1 MEPQTKEE
9 QITSGE
15 IQDFTAPNL
24 LQERDE
30 CSNKLYEFNNERDR
44 IKRQELL
51 RNIIGKQGNDVT
63 VLPPFHCDFGKY
75 ISIGNGTFINFG
87 CVALDSNYIVIGN
100 EVMLGPNVQLIAAT
114 HPTDPVKRQSLVMHG
129 AKIEIKDGAWIGAGS
144 IILPGITI
152 GENSVIGAGS
162 VVTKDIPS
170 GVVACGNPAR
180 VIRKV
185 SDHVGWTRDQRDIP
199 VD

>member
-87 CVALDSNYIVIGN
+87 CAALDSNYIVIGN